1 MSTLRRIKIVAIV
14 LAVALLGVELWYGA
28 PSLASALGHLRSPNW
43 PLLGL
48 AVLADLASMGLFARM
63 QRRLLRAAGTMV
75 PIQRAV
81 ALAYAAHSLSVT
93 LPGGPVFSTAFNF
106 SQMRRFGAST
116 AVASWAVA
124 VSGTLSTGTLILIG
138 AVGGVLTRG
147 GHGWLAL
154 VADVVVAISLAV
166 ALRTFVQHPNWLLWL
181 CGKVLNGFARLTGRS
196 VERGRTLVTGAV
208 EQLSVIRMST
218 RDLRAAMGLAAGNW
232 VLDAVCFGLSCLAA
246 GATGLSVAQ
255 VFVAYTAG
263 MAAASVPLV
272 PGGLGV
278 VDGALTLGLTA
289 GGTPIED
296 AIASVILYRLISLV
310 LVIGVGWVLWLV
322 LNRRS
327 VPAVAESETL
337 PPPRFP

>member
-1 MSTLRRIKIVAIV
+1 MTAVRRIKIIATGLALAL
-14 LAVALLGVELWYGA
+14 LAVEIWYGA
-28 PSLASALGHLRSPNW
+28 PALVSALARLRTPNW

-48 AVLADLASMGLFARM
+48 AVLADLGSMGLFARM
-63 QRRLLRAAGTMV
+63 QRRLLRAAGTLV

-106 SQMRRFGAST
+106 SQMRRFGAT
-116 AVASWAVA
+116 PAAAAWAVA

-154 VADVVVAISLAV
+154 VGDVIVAIGLAV
-166 ALRTFVQHPNWLLWL
+166 ALRTFVQHSNWLLWL
-181 CGKVLNGFARLTGRS
+181 CGKVLTGFARVTGRS
-196 VERGRTLVTGAV
+196 VERGTRLVSGAV

-218 RDLRAAMGLAAGNW
+218 RDLRVAMAFAAGNW
-232 VLDAVCFGLSCLAA
+232 LLDAMCFGLCCLAA
-246 GATGLSVAQ
+246 GARGLSVAQ
-255 VFVAYTAG
+255 IFVAYTAG

-278 VDGALTLGLTA
+278 VDGALTLGLAA
-289 GGTPIED
+289 GGTPIDD
-296 AIASVILYRLISLV
+296 AVAGVILYRLISLV
-310 LVIGVGWVLWLV
+310 LVIGVGWALWAVL
-322 LNRRS
+322 RRRRE
-327 VPAVAESETL
+327 ALSEITE
-337 PPPRFP
+337 

>member
-1 MSTLRRIKIVAIV
+1 MTAVRRLKIVATA
-14 LAVALLGVELWYGA
+14 LAVALLAGELWYGA
-28 PSLASALGHLRSPNW
+28 PSLAAALAHLRSPDW

-48 AVLADLASMGLFARM
+48 AVAADLASMGLFARM
-63 QRRLLRAAGTMV
+63 QRRLLRAAGTLV

-106 SQMRRFGAST
+106 SQMRRFGASP

-138 AVGGVLTRG
+138 AVGGVLTRS

-154 VADVVVAISLAV
+154 VADLAVAIGLAV

-181 CGKVLNGFARLTGRS
+181 CGKVLNGFARVTGRS
-196 VERGRTLVTGAV
+196 VERGTQLVSGAV

-218 RDLRAAMGLAAGNW
+218 RDMRVAMGFAAGNW
-232 VLDAVCFGLSCLAA
+232 VLDAVCFGLCCLAA
-246 GATGLSVAQ
+246 GTRGLSVAQ
-255 VFVAYTAG
+255 VFIAYTAG

-289 GGTPIED
+289 GGTPTDD
-296 AIASVILYRLISLV
+296 AIAGVILYRLISLV

-322 LNRRS
+322 LHRRL
-327 VPAVAESETL
+327 PVAAEPETL
-337 PPPRFP
+337 PPPSFP